1 MPDGF
6 AMGEVSRARDVGSSD
21 TDPLLIEAMHELEEK
36 IAMLKLEEQR
46 RATLETETSCLS
58 LLSTVNAL
66 KERVLQLEASNKLL
80 AQQIQN

>member
-21 TDPLLIEAMHELEEK
+21 TDPLLIEAMHKLEEK
-36 IAMLKLEEQR
+36 IAMLKLEEQKH
-46 RATLETETSCLS
+46 ATLKTETSCLS

-66 KERVLQLEASNKLL
+66 KVRVLQLEASNKLL